1 MALVHVLM
9 RYKEEGR
16 VRSFDMHGDK
26 KATVALP
33 SGKSLTLYMSDEY
46 IIGESEVAE
55 AAENP
60 TAQYLIYN
68 SWDKVTQSANT
79 EARRIGIE
87 IHKFGA
93 FGFRLDELNGKP

>member
-1 MALVHVLM
+1 MALIHALM
-9 RYKEEGR
+9 RYKSEGKM
-16 VRSFDMHGDK
+16 RSFDMHGDK

-46 IIGESEVAE
+46 IIGGSEIAE

-60 TAQYLIYN
+60 KAQYLIYN
-68 SWDKVTQSANT
+68 SWDKVTQSAYS

-87 IHKFGA
+87 IHNFGA
-93 FGFRLDELNGKP
+93 FGFHLDELNGRP